1 MHPNQVI
8 QKATDLVTNIGG
20 VKNDKN
26 CFTHYLTIAILG
38 GLLFMLSIILAVVLI
53 LLRKRQNVIKET
65 VIKNQHGL
73 RESLPLNALN
83 VGAQLSLAA
92 GSKRN
97 QSELSVKQE
106 GVYTALCS
114 ESVMTSDDD
123 GSRTYASLVKS
134 KDEDNDIEYENQI
147 SVLEYIN
154 A

>member
-1 MHPNQVI
+1 M
-8 QKATDLVTNIGG
+8 QK
-20 VKNDKN
+20 
-26 CFTHYLTIAILG
+26 
-38 GLLFMLSIILAVVLI
+38 LSD
-53 LLRKRQNVIKET
+53 VIKET
-65 VIKNQHGL
+65 VIKNQHGF

-97 QSELSVKQE
+97 QSEPSVQQE

-114 ESVMTSDDD
+114 ESVMTSDED

-134 KDEDNDIEYENQI
+134 TDEESDIEYENQI